1 MPGYE
6 NNSDFVYFILA
17 NDRLLFAVVVIIVL
31 AYLYRFMR
39 KRNIGLRD
47 AWRLL
52 TDTWHVMKSKTMR
65 LQAYAGPLVEQLA
78 SDRFWAI
85 VTVTIAV
92 GYLSGFIY
100 YNTYAAGRTLRWQR
114 ISKYEVGDRCTL
126 LLEYPAQAPLES
138 LYTPGRPLSVR
149 LWLDTGPGQGPYSS
163 TDPRVC
169 SSVLDSG
176 APYIH
181 VIDIG
186 PVGHGIAFTDDRG
199 EPVPPTLPI
208 LPSLTQSSARPDI
221 VYLRQA
227 TSPSSE
233 PVTLTVSLR
242 LFDANGKI
250 THLDP
255 QIVSVAPV
263 VEAETERQARWRHFL
278 KVSFSLGPIH
288 GSLRH

>member
-114 ISKYEVGDRCTL
+114 ISKY
-126 LLEYPAQAPLES
+126 
-138 LYTPGRPLSVR
+138 
-149 LWLDTGPGQGPYSS
+149 
-163 TDPRVC
+163 
-169 SSVLDSG
+169 
-176 APYIH
+176 
-181 VIDIG
+181 
-186 PVGHGIAFTDDRG
+186 
-199 EPVPPTLPI
+199 
-208 LPSLTQSSARPDI
+208 
-221 VYLRQA
+221 
-227 TSPSSE
+227 
-233 PVTLTVSLR
+233 
-242 LFDANGKI
+242 
-250 THLDP
+250 
-255 QIVSVAPV
+255 
-263 VEAETERQARWRHFL
+263 
-278 KVSFSLGPIH
+278 
-288 GSLRH
+288 